1 MTNSIYQYSTKE
13 ITNAYTE
20 LNDPFDQRMRFE
32 EQANQKSQ
40 GDDEAQMVDE
50 TFCQSLE
57 YGLPPTAGW
66 GMGID
71 RLVMFL
77 TDNYSIKEVLTFPMM
92 KDDKTA
98 AEPKTAAEVAGIE
111 PSPEEGIRMLLISA
125 NFHEPISLTMNI
137 QPTNE

>member
-1 MTNSIYQYSTKE
+1 
-13 ITNAYTE
+13 
-20 LNDPFDQRMRFE
+20 MRFE
-32 EQANQKSQ
+32 EQANQKEQ
-40 GDDEAQMVDE
+40 GDDEAQMIDE
-50 TFCQSLE
+50 NFCQSLE
-57 YGLPPTAGW
+57 YGLPPTGGW

-92 KDDKTA
+92 KEDKTS

-111 PSPEEGIRMLLISA
+111 PNPEEGIRMLLISA
-125 NFHEPISLTMNI
+125 NFHEPISLTMTI